1 VRTVWHECLS
11 EEPGVAPP
19 ATYAGSVGWAQ
30 MLLQL
35 VSEREER
42 GFSDWFADVAT

>member
-1 VRTVWHECLS
+1 M
-11 EEPGVAPP
+11 P
-19 ATYAGSVGWAQ
+19 ARLASWAR

-42 GFSDWFADVAT
+42 DFSDWFADVDTQHLKQETED

>member
-1 VRTVWHECLS
+1 M
-11 EEPGVAPP
+11 P
-19 ATYAGSVGWAQ
+19 ARLAAWVQ

-42 GFSDWFADVAT
+42 GFSDWFADVDT